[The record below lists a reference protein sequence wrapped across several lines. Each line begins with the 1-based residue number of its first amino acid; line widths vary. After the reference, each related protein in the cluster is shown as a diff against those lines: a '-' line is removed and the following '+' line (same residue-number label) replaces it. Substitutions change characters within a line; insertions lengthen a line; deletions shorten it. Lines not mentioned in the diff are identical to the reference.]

1 MSTSGTSAT
10 QSPLCREERGEKNP
24 QEFWAQ
30 MYKITEDLFMHLSL
44 HFPLTSKDWYSY
56 FNVGG
61 LTSKLFSEK
70 RLYTATLLYL
80 NPYELS

>member
-1 MSTSGTSAT
+1 
-10 QSPLCREERGEKNP
+10 
-24 QEFWAQ
+24 

>member
-1 MSTSGTSAT
+1 
-10 QSPLCREERGEKNP
+10 
-24 QEFWAQ
+24 

-80 NPYELS
+80 NPYELSQEHLHKITALNFYTSYFKKIKTAGPKIT